1 MKYVKIS
8 TGNVVL
14 ATVEPLSEWIDEANN
29 RSFIGEGYIE
39 IEQTIQDRD
48 VLKCLYDSS
57 AETQSVK
64 SMASFTYPTTDDNGN
79 ERFYNQETGVLEQYT
94 YSQEGYIT
102 GKENA

>member
-1 MKYVKIS
+1 MKYVKLT
-8 TGNVVL
+8 TGNVVI

-57 AETQSVK
+57 AEEQDIKT
-64 SMASFTYPTTDDNGN
+64 MDSFTYPTTDANGN
-79 ERFYNQETGVLEQYT
+79 ERFYNEETGVLEQYT
-94 YSQEGYIT
+94 YSEEGYIT